1 MQCLYMMHR
10 AVHRVKGMC
19 CRKLL
24 ARLCIAREE
33 IAEVAAE
40 QKTKGD
46 YSGSDEEIY
55 ETKMT
60 FHNQGM
66 PQASLAFLKELLT
79 MADKTKRYIA
89 HTAFP
94 ELTKPTICTHF
105 LASAAFARCINRL
118 LPAHALV
125 PGPIGT
131 GHQV

>member
-1 MQCLYMMHR
+1 MMHR
-10 AVHRVKGMC
+10 AVYGLTRMC

-40 QKTKGD
+40 QKSKGE
-46 YSGSDEEIY
+46 YAGSTEEMY

-79 MADKTKRYIA
+79 MSDKTKRYSTDSVSDVESPSLIRM
-89 HTAFP
+89 HDWF
-94 ELTKPTICTHF
+94 LTC
-105 LASAAFARCINRL
+105 AAFTCNNCL
-118 LPAHALV
+118 LLANALV
-125 PGPIGT
+125 A
-131 GHQV
+131 